1 MNTVNALIEYA
12 WPDDFID
19 GIPPKTSAPA
29 QGKVFRLVDTIPPIE
44 SDFRQTREENPNRT
58 YNTIEAKRMPFGV
71 SFWADIEELKK
82 KQHKYR
88 KALGKKKVVSGV
100 LVPELG
106 FATDPDKISHRTL
119 WKQIGSEPHLHI
131 NVEER

>member
-58 YNTIEAKRMPFGV
+58 YNTIEAKRMSFGV

-82 KQHKYR
+82 KQHK
-88 KALGKKKVVSGV
+88 
-100 LVPELG
+100 
-106 FATDPDKISHRTL
+106 
-119 WKQIGSEPHLHI
+119 
-131 NVEER
+131 